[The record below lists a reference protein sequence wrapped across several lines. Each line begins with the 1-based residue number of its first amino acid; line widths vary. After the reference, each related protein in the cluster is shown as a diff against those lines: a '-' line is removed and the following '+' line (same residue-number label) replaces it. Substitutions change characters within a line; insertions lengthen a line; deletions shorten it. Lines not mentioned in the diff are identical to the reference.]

1 MKKPEYKIG
10 DLVLWN
16 GDETQTA
23 LILKIGQI
31 YQGGLLTTLYTVL
44 VGGEILKYPDY
55 VMFNWRV
62 VSSANSLKSIKVM
75 V

>member
-1 MKKPEYKIG
+1 MNKEYKIG

-62 VSSANSLKSIKVM
+62 VSSAKQNI
-75 V
+75 